1 MKRKINAIDII
12 VDTFIGIIILTIC
25 LCAIQEVENL
35 CSKPIETTYEVC
47 EITDVEHTK
56 AINHRR
62 GIPGKTIGSTY
73 YSEEF
78 NIYVEFADGNVHYFT
93 VDQATYAKAKANPK
107 VKIEKTIKKTPL
119 FKNIVTDYEIVE
131 FLK

>member
-1 MKRKINAIDII
+1 MKRKIDTIDII
-12 VDTFIGIIILTIC
+12 IGIFTGIIIFTIC
-25 LCAIQEVENL
+25 LFATLQIEKL
-35 CSKPIETTYEVC
+35 CSKPIKTTYEVC
-47 EITDVEHTK
+47 EIVDVEHTK
-56 AINHRR
+56 AINHHR

-73 YSEEF
+73 HSEEF
-78 NIYVEFADGNVHYFT
+78 NIYIEFADGNVHYFT
-93 VDQATYAKAKANPK
+93 VDQLTYAKAKANSK

>member
-1 MKRKINAIDII
+1 MKRKINTIDII
-12 VDTFIGIIILTIC
+12 VNTFIGIIILTMC

-107 VKIEKTIKKTPL
+107 VKIEKTIKKNAT
-119 FKNIVTDYEIVE
+119 F
-131 FLK
+131 

>member
-12 VDTFIGIIILTIC
+12 VDTFIGIIILTMC
-25 LCAIQEVENL
+25 LCAIQEIENL

-62 GIPGKTIGSTY
+62 GIPSKTIGSTY

-93 VDQATYAKAKANPK
+93 VDQATYAKAKANSK

>member
-12 VDTFIGIIILTIC
+12 IDTFIGIIILTIC
-25 LCAIQEVENL
+25 LSATLQIEKL
-35 CSKPIETTYEVC
+35 CSKPIETTYEICRIVN
-47 EITDVEHTK
+47 TEHTK
-56 AINHRR
+56 AIDHRR

-78 NIYVEFADGNVHYFT
+78 NIYIEFADGNVHYFT
-93 VDQATYAKAKANPK
+93 VDQATYAKAKANSK
-107 VKIEKTIKKTPL
+107 VKIEKIIKETPL
-119 FKNIVTDYEIVE
+119 FKDIVTDYEIVE

>member
-12 VDTFIGIIILTIC
+12 VDTFIGIIILTMC
-25 LCAIQEVENL
+25 LCAIQEVEKL
-35 CSKPIETTYEVC
+35 CSKPIETTYEICGIVN
-47 EITDVEHTK
+47 TEHTK
-56 AINHRR
+56 AIDHHR

>member
-12 VDTFIGIIILTIC
+12 IDTFIGIIILTIC
-25 LCAIQEVENL
+25 LSATLQIEKL
-35 CSKPIETTYEVC
+35 CSRPIETTYEIC
-47 EITDVEHTK
+47 EITDVEHT
-56 AINHRR
+56 NHRR

-73 YSEEF
+73 HSEEF

-93 VDQATYAKAKANPK
+93 VDQATYAKAKANSK
-107 VKIEKTIKKTPL
+107 VKIEKIIKETPL